1 MSEVITVFVVTDTR
15 LYRDGLAASL
25 DNRDGLRVVGC
36 GAFDDDSLGRLCSA
50 MPDTV
55 VMGHAALA
63 REPMVRAWIT
73 RLPHSRFVVI
83 GSSDNETEI
92 IACTSLGVSGIVPLE
107 ASLDE
112 LVLTLKCAARGEFRC
127 SPRATAALARQVAS
141 SRGSTPRA
149 MPVGIAL
156 TRREREIAKLIA
168 KGFSNK
174 QIARTLEIQL
184 STVKNHVHR
193 ILEKLDVSSR
203 GEAAAHLRDHGQLQP
218 QEPVLPSSP
227 FM

>member
-1 MSEVITVFVVTDTR
+1 VITVFVVTDTR

-25 DNRDGLRVVGC
+25 DDRDGLRVVGC
-36 GAFDDDSLGRLCSA
+36 GAFDDDSLHRLCSV

-55 VMGHAALA
+55 VIGHAALD
-63 REPMVRAWIT
+63 RGPMVRAWIT
-73 RLPHSRFVVI
+73 RLPASRFVVI
-83 GSSDNETEI
+83 GSHDDENEI

-141 SRGSTPRA
+141 SRGSTPPPPPTPIA
-149 MPVGIAL
+149 IAL

-174 QIARTLEIQL
+174 QIARTLDIQL

-218 QEPVLPSSP
+218 PEPVLPGSP